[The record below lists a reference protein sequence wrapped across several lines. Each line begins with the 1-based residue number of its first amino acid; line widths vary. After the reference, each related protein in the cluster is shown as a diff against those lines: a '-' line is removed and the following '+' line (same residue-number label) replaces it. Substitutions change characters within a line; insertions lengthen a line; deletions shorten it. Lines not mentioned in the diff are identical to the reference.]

1 MSDTAAVAGDDRY
14 EDFPVPSNRMGMWW
28 FLASEVVTFGGLFA
42 SFLLLSI
49 TNGGWQ
55 GQASHNLFW
64 IGTINTYILLTSS
77 LTVVLAH
84 HSAETQDVGS
94 TLKWIGLTL
103 LLGVVFLGLKAY
115 EYYEHIHHGVVPS
128 TNLFF
133 GFYYTMTG
141 LHALHVIGGLGAWL
155 WTAKRVAVDDSLSA
169 VAPVGL
175 YWHFVDLV
183 WIFLYPLMY
192 TI

>member
-1 MSDTAAVAGDDRY
+1 MSQTTTAAGENRY
-14 EDFPVPSNRMGMWW
+14 NDFPVPSERMGMWW
-28 FLASEVVTFGGLFA
+28 FLASEIATFGGLFA
-42 SFLLLSI
+42 AYFLMNI
-49 TNGGWQ
+49 THGGWQ
-55 GQASHNLFW
+55 EHASHNLFW
-64 IGTINTYILLTSS
+64 IGTINTYVLLTSS

-84 HSAETQDVGS
+84 HSSEQNDTGN

-103 LLGVVFLGLKAY
+103 LLGGIFLGLKCY
-115 EYYEHIHHGVVPS
+115 EYYEHLSHGVIPS

-141 LHALHVIGGLGAWL
+141 LHALHVIGGLVTWL
-155 WTAKRVAVDDSLSA
+155 WVAKRVAWDDSLSA

-192 TI
+192 TV

>member
-1 MSDTAAVAGDDRY
+1 MSDTATATGENRY
-14 EDFPVPSNRMGMWW
+14 ENFPVPSNRMGMWW

-42 SFLLLSI
+42 AYLLLSI
-49 TNGGWQ
+49 TNGGWHE
-55 GQASHNLFW
+55 QATHNLFW
-64 IGTINTYILLTSS
+64 IGTFNTYVLLTSS

-84 HSAETQDVGS
+84 HAAEHDNPDRV
-94 TLKWIGLTL
+94 LKWVGATL
-103 LLGVVFLGLKAY
+103 LLGSFFLGLKGY
-115 EYYEHIHHGVVPS
+115 EYYNHLSHGITPS
-128 TNLFF
+128 KNLFF

-141 LHALHVIGGLGAWL
+141 LHALHVIGGLVTWI
-155 WTAKRVAVDDSLSA
+155 WVAKRVAWDDSLSA

-192 TI
+192 TV